1 MKNVVV
7 MGSTGSVGIQSL
19 DVISKNKSHK
29 VIGLSC
35 YSNADL
41 LFEQT
46 KEYLPNFVAIEIID
60 PSHNL
65 FNLCKENN
73 IPIQVFNIKETGALK
88 ELILG
93 GKIGTLVSEL

>member
-19 DVISKNKSHK
+19 DVISKSKSHK

-41 LFEQT
+41 LFKQT
-46 KEYLPNFVAIEIID
+46 KEYLPNFVAIEVID
-60 PSHNL
+60 SSHNL
-65 FNLCKENN
+65 FNL
-73 IPIQVFNIKETGALK
+73 
-88 ELILG
+88 
-93 GKIGTLVSEL
+93 